1 MPKKLGLKK
10 NDIITKI
17 DLIKIN
23 KFSDM
28 SGYLS
33 TKRPGDIIKVE
44 YIRNNKTFKTNVVLK
59 KITRTLFL
67 GMEVRNI
74 NKKDNLI
81 LKDNSGVK
89 VTNVENSRLNKMGIY
104 KGYYILKIN
113 EIEIKNISQI
123 DRIDIESLTSILFM
137 SPSGDKERIIFE

>member
-1 MPKKLGLKK
+1 
-10 NDIITKI
+10 
-17 DLIKIN
+17 
-23 KFSDM
+23 M

-33 TKRPGDIIKVE
+33 TKKPGDIIKVE
-44 YIRNNKTFKTNVVLK
+44 YIRDNKTFKTNVVLK

-74 NKKDNLI
+74 NKKDKFI

-89 VTNVENSRLNKMGIY
+89 VTSVENSRLNKMGIDN
-104 KGYYILKIN
+104 GYYILKVN

-123 DRIDIESLTSILFM
+123 DRIDMESLTSILFM